1 VAEARRVLVV
11 SGDSQVGRWL
21 QHRIDTLEGSY
32 AVELDDFAAF
42 DRRLATAGMTGISAL
57 VCVLDFAPDAAADA
71 FEQIEHV
78 LGMPDMAPLIVLAQN
93 GDELAAVG
101 ALTRGAVDYLPRRLI
116 TPELLAGALARAA
129 AARAPRRPA
138 PLPST
143 SSSPEIITTPPAQ
156 PRAAAPSGLPA
167 HDLLPPLRVPRN
179 LIPRYMLLDTL
190 GESARATVYLAHS
203 VALNRHVALK
213 VSRIT
218 DDEEP
223 QFAREFETVGG
234 LRDPGIVD
242 IFDYGVH
249 EGREFIAMEYF
260 PCGDLKARL
269 QNPVTEREALDY
281 LERIATAL
289 AAVHRQGVLHR
300 DLKPPN
306 IMLREDGQIVLID
319 FGISRTIDQV
329 ARSTRVGVLRGSP
342 YYMSPEQ
349 AQGTELDARSDLYSL
364 GIIFYEMLTGAK
376 PYLGATAV
384 EVLQQHVNGA
394 LPQLP
399 EGLEHLQPLLD
410 GLLAKNADERFES
423 ADALIASLCEEAA

>member
-1 VAEARRVLVV
+1 MSEATRILVV

-32 AVELDDFAAF
+32 KVELDDFAAF
-42 DRRLATAGMTGISAL
+42 ERRLATTGTSGLNAL
-57 VCVLDFAPDAAADA
+57 VCVLDFSPDTSGAAYERI
-71 FEQIEHV
+71 EQV

-93 GDELAAVG
+93 GDELSAVG
-101 ALTRGAVDYLPRRLI
+101 AMIRGAVDYLPRRLL
-116 TPELLAGALARAA
+116 TPELLAAALDRAA
-129 AARAPRRPA
+129 ASRAPRRC
-138 PLPST
+138 
-143 SSSPEIITTPPAQ
+143 
-156 PRAAAPSGLPA
+156 AAAPAAIAAPA
-167 HDLLPPLRVPRN
+167 AAAASFASPAPDLLPPLRVPRN

-213 VSRIT
+213 VSRISE
-218 DDEEP
+218 DEEP
-223 QFAREFETVGG
+223 QFAREFETVGA

-281 LERIATAL
+281 LERIAAAL

-319 FGISRTIDQV
+319 FGISRSIDQV
-329 ARSTRVGVLRGSP
+329 TRSTQVGVLRGSP

-349 AQGTELDARSDLYSL
+349 AQGTELDGRSDLYSL
-364 GIIFYEMLTGAK
+364 GIIFYEMLTGTK

-384 EVLQQHVNGA
+384 EVLQQHVSGA
-394 LPQLP
+394 LPRLP
-399 EGLEHLQPLLD
+399 AGLEHYQSLLD
-410 GLLAKNADERFES
+410 GMLAKNREERFES
-423 ADALIASLCEEAA
+423 ADALIAALCEEAA